1 MRGRKIDISNGT
13 KPCTKCGETKELSA
27 FGASKYTTG
36 GYSVYCKPC
45 MAAAARARRATP
57 EGKKAH
63 YESTLRW
70 IQRLPQDKLVD
81 GIKRCPK
88 CQIEK
93 PFAEYPKNRRGAHG
107 INTYCL
113 TCSAENTRAIRATPE
128 GQQVH
133 RAASK
138 RWQEANKE
146 RHKDNNAQWR
156 YGVTHGTYDAMLAAQ
171 EGKCAICETTEPG
184 NGLARFPIDH
194 CHTSKAI
201 RGLLCSN
208 CNRGLGYFKDS
219 STRMRRAADYVDSA
233 EAGGEGGK

>member
-36 GYSVYCKPC
+36 GYSVYCKSC

-70 IQRLPQDKLVD
+70 IERLPQDRLVD

-113 TCSAENTRAIRATPE
+113 LCAAENVRAIRATPE
-128 GQQVH
+128 GRQTH

-138 RWQEANKE
+138 RWREANNE
-146 RHKDNNAQWR
+146 RHKDNNAKR
-156 YGVTHGTYDAMLAAQ
+156 SYGLEHGSYATMLAAQ
-171 EGKCAICETTEPG
+171 DGKCGICETTAPG
-184 NGLARFPIDH
+184 SRLVRFPIDH
-194 CHTSKAI
+194 CHTTGKI
-201 RGLLCSN
+201 RGLLCEH
-208 CNRGLGYFKDS
+208 CNRGLGMFRDDPALL
-219 STRMRRAADYVDSA
+219 RRAISYLSS
-233 EAGGEGGK
+233 EGRGES

>member
-1 MRGRKIDISNGT
+1 MRGRKIDISGGT

-27 FGASKYTTG
+27 FGTSKSSAG
-36 GYSVYCKPC
+36 GYSVYCKEC

-70 IQRLPQDKLVD
+70 IARQPQDKLVD

-93 PFAEYPKNRRGAHG
+93 PFAEYPKNKRSLHG

-113 TCSAENTRAIRATPE
+113 ICSAEGVRARRATEE
-128 GQQVH
+128 GQASH

-138 RWQEANKE
+138 RWREANNE
-146 RHKDNNAQWR
+146 RNKDNNARWR
-156 YGVTHGTYDAMLAAQ
+156 YGVAHGTYDEMLTAQ
-171 EGKCAICETTEPG
+171 GGKCAICKTTNPG
-184 NGLARFPIDH
+184 VRLARFHIDH
-194 CHTSKAI
+194 CHTTKEI
-201 RGLLCSN
+201 RGLLCEH
-208 CNRGLGYFKDS
+208 CNRGIGHFKDDPVILH
-219 STRMRRAADYVDSA
+219 RVINYLLPEGGR
-233 EAGGEGGK
+233 EGGE

>member
-27 FGASKYTTG
+27 FGTSKYTTG
-36 GYSVYCKPC
+36 GLSVYCKAC

-63 YESTLRW
+63 YESTQRW
-70 IQRLPQDKLVD
+70 IERLPQDKLAD

-113 TCSAENTRAIRATPE
+113 ICSAEGVRARRATPE
-128 GQQVH
+128 GQQAH
-133 RAASK
+133 RDASK
-138 RWQEANKE
+138 RWRESNNE
-146 RHKDNNAQWR
+146 RHKDNNARWH
-156 YGVTHGTYDAMLAAQ
+156 YGVGHGTYDTMLAAQ
-171 EGKCAICETTEPG
+171 DGKCAICETITPG
-184 NGLARFPIDH
+184 VRLVRFHIDH
-194 CHTSKAI
+194 CHKTEKV
-201 RGLLCSN
+201 RGLLCEH
-208 CNRGLGYFKDS
+208 CNRGIGHFKDDPALL
-219 STRMRRAADYVDSA
+219 RRAIKYLSP
-233 EAGGEGGK
+233 EGGGESGE